1 MKTFVILSDSHG
13 RSNRELL
20 RMSPLFA
27 ENDYIVHLGDGSS
40 DMRSIFSRYP
50 EKTYICKG
58 NCDFSYG
65 EEEFVIETEGVS
77 LLCCHG
83 HRYGVKGGLTRLAAR
98 AKELGAD
105 AALYGHTHTAGIET
119 VDGVLCINPGALSS
133 YHDPSY
139 GYLVAHNGKITAT
152 IVKL

>member
-13 RSNRELL
+13 RSNRELS
-20 RMSPLFA
+20 RMASLFS
-27 ENDYIVHLGDGSS
+27 ENDYIVHLGDGST
-40 DMRSIFSRYP
+40 DLRSVFSQYP

-65 EEEFVIETEGVS
+65 EEELIIEAEGVS

-98 AKELGAD
+98 ARELGVD
-105 AALYGHTHTAGIET
+105 AALYGHTHTANVET

-139 GYLVAHNGKITAT
+139 CYLVAHKGKVTAT